1 MSRVARDAGTV
12 AVVTAVAR
20 AVGFVRWLVFAW
32 AVGATGVGTV
42 YQSVNTVPNIVYE
55 IAAGGVLAA
64 VVVPLVAAR
73 VGAGDAESADDV
85 ASALLT
91 RTLVVLLPLALLVAG
106 AVVAGADDEV
116 GSLSRAFNRMTNQLA
131 AQRSEL
137 LEAYRQIDD
146 RRRFTAPIEPG
157 NGGARR

>member
-20 AVGFVRWLVFAW
+20 VVGFVRWLVFAG

-42 YQSVNTVPNIVYE
+42 YQTVNTVPNIVYE

-73 VGAGDAESADDV
+73 VGAGGAESADDV

-106 AVVAGADDEV
+106 VAPC
-116 GSLSRAFNRMTNQLA
+116 
-131 AQRSEL
+131 L
-137 LEAYRQIDD
+137 LYTSPSPRD
-146 RRRFTAPIEPG
+146 
-157 NGGARR
+157 

>member
-20 AVGFVRWLVFAW
+20 VVGFVRWLVFAW

-73 VGAGDAESADDV
+73 VGAGGAESADDV

-91 RTLVVLLPLALLVAG
+91 RTLVVLLPLGPWVAEHVSYGVVFALGALPLLGTVPALALGRVAATLTAEAG
-106 AVVAGADDEV
+106 A
-116 GSLSRAFNRMTNQLA
+116 LSRVG
-131 AQRSEL
+131 
-137 LEAYRQIDD
+137 QIG
-146 RRRFTAPIEPG
+146 RAHV
-157 NGGARR
+157 